1 MGKKERIYMKAK
13 EQKTPLSQRQL
24 LGMKPSTLEAKIISY
39 FEFSQDVSSVI
50 KYLVITM
57 MRNAL
62 ITTDFSFLCRE
73 LICDLFMTAE
83 PNDAMRKYCSYFE
96 DYFKKRGDW
105 DKVIRR
111 LFADKKEY
119 YRLSEEVR
127 SYKKI
132 LDTSGTNEVKNPD
145 HTIRLV
151 SVFEDAAGKKHTLTL
166 RDADERRSKAEINK
180 ILEIMTTV
188 DLFETATGVRRFMTL
203 VKANRPGTIET
214 LDEEEVQDESQV
226 ESVQNSETE
235 SKEKKTIEIVV
246 SENFDPEV
254 LSEKELLAMIRVGH
268 PDVVSL
274 QDVHVV
280 FTEQESEVT
289 QSDEDVE
296 MQEPILEPVIDSNS
310 PQPALNDSSQSKS
323 STGVSDPPAT
333 DQKKPKKRKRLTA
346 KQAYAQSVIENR
358 GNNIQKG
365 SGKNKKNKN
374 GKKNKKKRK

>member
-1 MGKKERIYMKAK
+1 MKAK

-62 ITTDFSFLCRE
+62 VTTDFSFLCRE
-73 LICDLFMTAE
+73 LICDLFMTAG
-83 PNDAMRKYCSYFE
+83 PNDVMRKYCTYFE

-119 YRLSEEVR
+119 YRLSEETR

-132 LDTSGTNEVKNPD
+132 LDTPGTNEVKNPD

-226 ESVQNSETE
+226 ESVQNLEAE
-235 SKEKKTIEIVV
+235 SKEVQTIEIVV

-280 FTEQESEVT
+280 FTEQVP
-289 QSDEDVE
+289 QPDEDVE

-310 PQPALNDSSQSKS
+310 PQPGSQSKS

>member
-1 MGKKERIYMKAK
+1 MKAK

-39 FEFSQDVSSVI
+39 FEFSQDVSSFI

-62 ITTDFSFLCRE
+62 VTTDFSFLCRE

-83 PNDAMRKYCSYFE
+83 TNDVMRKYCSYFE

-119 YRLSEEVR
+119 YHLSEETR
-127 SYKKI
+127 SYKKL
-132 LDTSGTNEVKNPD
+132 LDTPGTHEVKNPD

-166 RDADERRSKAEINK
+166 RDADERRSKAEVNK

-214 LDEEEVQDESQV
+214 LDEEKVEDESQV

-246 SENFDPEV
+246 SESFDSES

-268 PDVVSL
+268 PEVVSL

-280 FTEQESEVT
+280 FTEQESEVP

-296 MQEPILEPVIDSNS
+296 IQEPILEPLIDLNLPQQALSDNS
-310 PQPALNDSSQSKS
+310 RSKN
-323 STGVSDPPAT
+323 STGILDPPAM

-346 KQAYAQSVIENR
+346 KQAYAQSLIENR
-358 GNNIQKG
+358 GNNTQKVRG
-365 SGKNKKNKN
+365 KNKN
-374 GKKNKKKRK
+374 GRKNKKKRK

>member
-1 MGKKERIYMKAK
+1 MKIK
-13 EQKTPLSQRQL
+13 EQKTPLTQRQL
-24 LGMKPSTLEAKIISY
+24 IGTKAETLEAKIISY
-39 FEFSQDVSSVI
+39 FELTQDVSSVI

-57 MRNAL
+57 MRDAL
-62 ITTDFSFLCRE
+62 VTTDYSFLCRD

-96 DYFKKRGDW
+96 DYFKKEGDW

-119 YRLSEEVR
+119 YRLSEQAR

-132 LDTSGTNEVKNPD
+132 LDTPGTNEVKNPD

-166 RDADERRSKAEINK
+166 RDADETRSKAEIHK

-214 LDEEEVQDESQV
+214 LDEEEVQDELQV
-226 ESVQNSETE
+226 ESVQNSEAE
-235 SKEKKTIEIVV
+235 SKEVQTIEIIV
-246 SENFDPEV
+246 SESFDPEV
-254 LSEKELLAMIRVGH
+254 LSETELLAMIRVGH
-268 PDVVSL
+268 PEVVSL

-280 FTEQESEVT
+280 FTEQVP
-289 QSDEDVE
+289 QPDEDVE
-296 MQEPILEPVIDSNS
+296 IQEPILKPAIDSNS
-310 PQPALNDSSQSKS
+310 PQQALSDSSQSKS
-323 STGVSDPPAT
+323 STGISDPLAP

-346 KQAYAQSVIENR
+346 KQAYTQSVIENR
-358 GNNIQKG
+358 GNNTGKG
-365 SGKNKKNKN
+365 SSKNKNKN
-374 GKKNKKKRK
+374 GKKNRKKRK

>member
-1 MGKKERIYMKAK
+1 MKTK
-13 EQKTPLSQRQL
+13 EQKTPLTQRQL
-24 LGMKPSTLEAKIISY
+24 LGTKPETLEAKIISY

-50 KYLVITM
+50 KYLVVTI

-62 ITTDFSFLCRE
+62 VTLDYSLLCRE
-73 LICDLFMTAE
+73 LICDLFMTTE

-96 DYFKKRGDW
+96 DYFKKKGDW

-119 YRLSEEVR
+119 YRLSEEAR
-127 SYKKI
+127 SYKKL
-132 LDTSGTNEVKNPD
+132 LDTPGTNEVKNSD

-166 RDADERRSKAEINK
+166 RDADETRSKAEIYK

-188 DLFETATGVRRFMTL
+188 DIFETATGVRRFMTL

-214 LDEEEVQDESQV
+214 LDEEEVQYESQV
-226 ESVQNSETE
+226 ESVQNSEVE
-235 SKEKKTIEIVV
+235 SKEVQTIEIVV
-246 SENFDPEV
+246 SESFDPEG
-254 LSEKELLAMIRVGH
+254 LSETELLAMIRVGH
-268 PDVVSL
+268 PEVVSL

-280 FTEQESEVT
+280 FTEQESEVP

-296 MQEPILEPVIDSNS
+296 IQEPILEPLIDLNS
-310 PQPALNDSSQSKS
+310 PQQALSDNSQSKN
-323 STGVSDPPAT
+323 STGILDPPAT

-346 KQAYAQSVIENR
+346 KQAYAQSLIENR
-358 GNNIQKG
+358 GNNTGKG
-365 SGKNKKNKN
+365 SSKNKNKN
-374 GKKNKKKRK
+374 GKKNRKKRK